1 MALSHA
7 PPPEVIEIATKMPV
21 TMTPSSRP
29 PSISRP
35 LVDAED
41 EGDDDREDD
50 RDQAAGISIS
60 RCAVA
65 VTMRTQR
72 A

>member
-1 MALSHA
+1 M
-7 PPPEVIEIATKMPV
+7 EIATKMPV

-35 LVDAED
+35 LFTPKMNAVTI
-41 EGDDDREDD
+41 GNRIGI
-50 RDQAAGISIS
+50 AAGMSIS
-60 RCAVA
+60 RCADA
-65 VTMRTQR
+65 VTMRTHR